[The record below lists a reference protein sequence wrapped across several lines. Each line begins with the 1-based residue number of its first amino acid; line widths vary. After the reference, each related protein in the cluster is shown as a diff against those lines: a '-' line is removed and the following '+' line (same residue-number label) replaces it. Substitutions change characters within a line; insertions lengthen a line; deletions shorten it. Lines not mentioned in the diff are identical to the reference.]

1 MRLPRFLAGFLLAL
15 IVALTLP
22 AAACAQD
29 VAAAQTAWRLLD
41 YVAVDYAGAVQN
53 GQVVSPA
60 EYAEMVEF
68 MAAVRARLAV
78 LPPTAAR
85 PELVKGAA
93 ALQASVAAKAA
104 PGEVARQ
111 AKTLGSALLAAY
123 PTPLAPRQAPDVSR
137 AAILY
142 ANRCASCHGAAGDA
156 RAPGAAGLVPPPIA
170 FADAER
176 ARQRSVFGLYQ
187 VISQGLDG
195 TAMAS
200 FASLPDEQR
209 WALAFYVGRFAY
221 GDAEAKTGQ
230 RLWQS
235 DANLRKRFPNLAALT
250 QGTPAALAAE
260 LGEDKA
266 AALTAF
272 LRRHPDAVTP
282 SPGGTLDL
290 TRARLAQ
297 SVKAYEAGNRRRA
310 TDLALSAYLD
320 GFEPIEPLLKSRDN
334 ALMTRIEGAM
344 GDYRAAIGRGAPS
357 ADVASQAE
365 RLTALF
371 DAAERTLAP
380 QQASNAARFAGAFTI
395 LIREGLEALLI
406 VVAMIAFLRKADRA
420 DVLPYVHAGWVAALA
435 AGGLTWAVATY
446 LVSISGASRELT
458 EGFGSLLAAG
468 VLTTVG
474 IWMHGKAQADVWQK
488 YVREKLSRALS
499 RSSAWFLFLLAF
511 VVVYREVFETVLFY
525 AALWSQGGG
534 VAMLA
539 GAGAAAMLLA
549 IIARILLV
557 YSRRLPI
564 TQFFALSSVLIAI
577 LAIVLAGKG
586 VAGLQ
591 EAGLIDI
598 HPVSG
603 LPKVELL
610 GFFPT
615 WQGLLSQL
623 LTLAIVVGG
632 FWFNGRSAAP
642 EKPAAP

>member
-1 MRLPRFLAGFLLAL
+1 
-15 IVALTLP
+15 
-22 AAACAQD
+22 
-29 VAAAQTAWRLLD
+29 
-41 YVAVDYAGAVQN
+41 
-53 GQVVSPA
+53 
-60 EYAEMVEF
+60 
-68 MAAVRARLAV
+68 
-78 LPPTAAR
+78 
-85 PELVKGAA
+85 
-93 ALQASVAAKAA
+93 
-104 PGEVARQ
+104 
-111 AKTLGSALLAAY
+111 
-123 PTPLAPRQAPDVSR
+123 
-137 AAILY
+137 
-142 ANRCASCHGAAGDA
+142 
-156 RAPGAAGLVPPPIA
+156 
-170 FADAER
+170 
-176 ARQRSVFGLYQ
+176 
-187 VISQGLDG
+187 
-195 TAMAS
+195 
-200 FASLPDEQR
+200 
-209 WALAFYVGRFAY
+209 
-221 GDAEAKTGQ
+221 
-230 RLWQS
+230 
-235 DANLRKRFPNLAALT
+235 
-250 QGTPAALAAE
+250 
-260 LGEDKA
+260 
-266 AALTAF
+266 
-272 LRRHPDAVTP
+272 
-282 SPGGTLDL
+282 
-290 TRARLAQ
+290 
-297 SVKAYEAGNRRRA
+297 
-310 TDLALSAYLD
+310 
-320 GFEPIEPLLKSRDN
+320 
-334 ALMTRIEGAM
+334 
-344 GDYRAAIGRGAPS
+344 
-357 ADVASQAE
+357 
-365 RLTALF
+365 
-371 DAAERTLAP
+371 
-380 QQASNAARFAGAFTI
+380 
-395 LIREGLEALLI
+395 
-406 VVAMIAFLRKADRA
+406 
-420 DVLPYVHAGWVAALA
+420 
-435 AGGLTWAVATY
+435 
-446 LVSISGASRELT
+446 
-458 EGFGSLLAAG
+458 